1 MATKTVKARR
11 KQANYLD
18 IGTSSVPKIEFMGTG
33 FKELNEEPQAQETGK
48 RYINDASQTSSITGY
63 EWQTPFNADQILSEP
78 VIAFIVDIGKF
89 QKTGEDCE
97 RDYFMVDLDQPVSG
111 EENTFKARKIRT
123 AIQVEQ
129 FGDEDGEMTCEGN
142 LLGQGDVIAGKF
154 NTQTKTFTEGAVVG
168 G

>member
-1 MATKTVKARR
+1 MAKKTVKARR

>member
-1 MATKTVKARR
+1 MATKTIKARR

-78 VIAFIVDIGKF
+78 VIKFIVDIGKF

-111 EENTFKARKIRT
+111 EENTFNARKIRT

>member
-78 VIAFIVDIGKF
+78 VIKFIVDIGKF

-111 EENTFKARKIRT
+111 EENTFNARKIRT